1 MGSGD
6 CINELDQCKLPSQ
19 KSLEKLDRAS
29 ALGLHK
35 DAAETPM
42 KLMANG
48 MASLGP
54 ITPKAD
60 RENGDFTIN
69 FISPPSFLK
78 KPSMVTCLSSNT
90 NRNGDD
96 PFGYCADGSS
106 PRTPV
111 DGVFD
116 PFAPGRDDLA
126 LAPRCKKFVSKY
138 RSVVARQLDFDSPV
152 QNSEDEIWTDVESI
166 SDEEMFEA
174 VYENLLKVI
183 VSEQTEGVFSECSR
197 KGWDSD
203 DCKTPPPE
211 PLLNGV
217 AESCPGAPL
226 RPSGKSRNIDLGLI
240 RKLEF

>member
-6 CINELDQCKLPSQ
+6 CINELDQCKLPPQ
-19 KSLEKLDRAS
+19 KSLEKLDRAK

-60 RENGDFTIN
+60 RENGDFTID

-78 KPSMVTCLSSNT
+78 KPSMVTCLSPNT

-96 PFGYCADGSS
+96 PLGYCADGSS

-126 LAPRCKKFVSKY
+126 LAPRCKKLVSTY
-138 RSVVARQLDFDSPV
+138 RSVVARQLNFDSPV
-152 QNSEDEIWTDVESI
+152 ESSEDEIWTDVESI

-174 VYENLLKVI
+174 VYENLLEVI

>member
-19 KSLEKLDRAS
+19 KSLEKLDRAK

-60 RENGDFTIN
+60 RENGDFTID

-96 PFGYCADGSS
+96 HLVIVLMVA
-106 PRTPV
+106 
-111 DGVFD
+111 
-116 PFAPGRDDLA
+116 APGHQWM
-126 LAPRCKKFVSKY
+126 VS
-138 RSVVARQLDFDSPV
+138 STPLPPV
-152 QNSEDEIWTDVESI
+152 GMTWHWHPFSEYEIWTDVESI

-174 VYENLLKVI
+174 VYENLLEVI